1 MPMQQVLGLFERGGP
16 TMVAIACL
24 ALLGIGLFIE
34 RLLTLRGLVPEI
46 RSLTGRVRDAA
57 AHADVPTLL
66 THCTD
71 AGHNLAPVLGR
82 GVQLAMRDADRDD
95 IFRAM
100 SREARRLI
108 LRLRRG
114 LGLLSSLG
122 TMAPFL
128 GLLGTVLG
136 IMQALRDIGEKGGA
150 GFDVVSVGVAE
161 ALITTAAGI
170 VVAVVIVLLHS
181 FLRARLRSAVL
192 EVQLLIEEVADQL
205 SRLGVNTEAQGN
217 RGGASD

>member
-1 MPMQQVLGLFERGGP
+1 
-16 TMVAIACL
+16 MVAIACL